1 METLMLLTYAALC
14 IVVFKVF
21 RIPLNKWTVPT
32 AVLGGIAL
40 IGAVIFG
47 MNYNFPYTDVGNQ
60 VFRTVP
66 IVSQVRGRVQ
76 SVPVKPNQM
85 LHKGDVLFTLDPT
98 PFQAKV
104 DDLQAQ
110 IKAASQDALSL
121 NAALSQAQAE
131 LSRAVAQRDQSR
143 RQYAR
148 YRKGHAQGAFS
159 DQMVDTRLQTWKA
172 DEASVSAAQAKV
184 VQARNALDSVVKGK
198 NTTVASLLAQ
208 LQKAQFQ
215 LENTVVRAP
224 EDGYVSTVG
233 LRPGTMSTA
242 LGMIPL
248 MTFVPV
254 EGAASREYVA
264 AFRQNALQRL
274 YKGEPAELMF
284 PAIPGTVFRGEV
296 AEVLP
301 VEEISLAPDP
311 DADASAPETPADSD
325 DTNGTEAAAASDAP
339 AQAPHTEVPAA
350 QPTAPAVPTL
360 PQTGTTGWAAA
371 ALAAFGTGLLAAG
384 QCLTCKA
391 KRS

>member
-121 NAALSQAQAE
+121 NAALSRAQAE

-143 RQYAR
+143 RGMPAIGR
-148 YRKGHAQGAFS
+148 AMLRAPSPIKWLIPVCRRGKP
-159 DQMVDTRLQTWKA
+159 MKP
-172 DEASVSAAQAKV
+172 VSA
-184 VQARNALDSVVKGK
+184 R
-198 NTTVASLLAQ
+198 
-208 LQKAQFQ
+208 
-215 LENTVVRAP
+215 
-224 EDGYVSTVG
+224 
-233 LRPGTMSTA
+233 LRQ
-242 LGMIPL
+242 
-248 MTFVPV
+248 
-254 EGAASREYVA
+254 RW
-264 AFRQNALQRL
+264 FRRV
-274 YKGEPAELMF
+274 MHW
-284 PAIPGTVFRGEV
+284 TR
-296 AEVLP
+296 
-301 VEEISLAPDP
+301 
-311 DADASAPETPADSD
+311 
-325 DTNGTEAAAASDAP
+325 
-339 AQAPHTEVPAA
+339 
-350 QPTAPAVPTL
+350 
-360 PQTGTTGWAAA
+360 W
-371 ALAAFGTGLLAAG
+371 
-384 QCLTCKA
+384 
-391 KRS
+391 

>member
-121 NAALSQAQAE
+121 NAA
-131 LSRAVAQRDQSR
+131 
-143 RQYAR
+143 
-148 YRKGHAQGAFS
+148 
-159 DQMVDTRLQTWKA
+159 
-172 DEASVSAAQAKV
+172 
-184 VQARNALDSVVKGK
+184 
-198 NTTVASLLAQ
+198 
-208 LQKAQFQ
+208 
-215 LENTVVRAP
+215 
-224 EDGYVSTVG
+224 
-233 LRPGTMSTA
+233 
-242 LGMIPL
+242 
-248 MTFVPV
+248 
-254 EGAASREYVA
+254 
-264 AFRQNALQRL
+264 FRQNALQRL
-274 YKGEPAELMF
+274 HKGEPAELMF

-296 AEVLP
+296 ADVLP
-301 VEEISLAPDP
+301 AIGESQFQGQGKLLTTDALNTHGRALVVLKVTDP
-311 DADASAPETPADSD
+311 RFAEYALPQGATL
-325 DTNGTEAAAASDAP
+325 EAAVYSD
-339 AQAPHTEVPAA
+339 HLKE
-350 QPTAPAVPTL
+350 L
-360 PQTGTTGWAAA
+360 SLIRKILIRMKSWENYIY
-371 ALAAFGTGLLAAG
+371 LDH
-384 QCLTCKA
+384 
-391 KRS
+391 

>member
-143 RQYAR
+143 REYAR
-148 YRKGHAQGAFS
+148 YREGHAQGAFS

-172 DEASVSAAQAKV
+172 EK
-184 VQARNALDSVVKGK
+184 
-198 NTTVASLLAQ
+198 
-208 LQKAQFQ
+208 
-215 LENTVVRAP
+215 
-224 EDGYVSTVG
+224 
-233 LRPGTMSTA
+233 M
-242 LGMIPL
+242 
-248 MTFVPV
+248 
-254 EGAASREYVA
+254 
-264 AFRQNALQRL
+264 
-274 YKGEPAELMF
+274 
-284 PAIPGTVFRGEV
+284 
-296 AEVLP
+296 
-301 VEEISLAPDP
+301 
-311 DADASAPETPADSD
+311 
-325 DTNGTEAAAASDAP
+325 
-339 AQAPHTEVPAA
+339 
-350 QPTAPAVPTL
+350 
-360 PQTGTTGWAAA
+360 
-371 ALAAFGTGLLAAG
+371 
-384 QCLTCKA
+384 
-391 KRS
+391 

>member
-143 RQYAR
+143 REYAR
-148 YRKGHAQGAFS
+148 YREGHAQGAFS

-248 MTFVPV
+248 MTFVLGGGRRLAGVRRGISP
-254 EGAASREYVA
+254 ERPAASA
-264 AFRQNALQRL
+264 QRRARGADVSG
-274 YKGEPAELMF
+274 Y
-284 PAIPGTVFRGEV
+284 PGHRLSRRSGRR
-296 AEVLP
+296 
-301 VEEISLAPDP
+301 
-311 DADASAPETPADSD
+311 
-325 DTNGTEAAAASDAP
+325 AAA
-339 AQAPHTEVPAA
+339 
-350 QPTAPAVPTL
+350 
-360 PQTGTTGWAAA
+360 
-371 ALAAFGTGLLAAG
+371 
-384 QCLTCKA
+384 
-391 KRS
+391 